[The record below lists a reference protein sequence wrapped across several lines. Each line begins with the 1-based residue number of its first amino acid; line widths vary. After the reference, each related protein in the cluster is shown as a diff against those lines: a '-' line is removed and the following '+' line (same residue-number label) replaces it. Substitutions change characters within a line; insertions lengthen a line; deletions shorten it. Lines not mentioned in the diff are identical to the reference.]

1 MTVNKK
7 GPNLALRVFIAM
19 AAGIIVGLVCSA
31 AGLSDLTTK
40 YLRPFGTIFVN
51 LLKFI
56 VVPIVLLSIIDGMVS
71 MGDIKKVGRVGV
83 KTVIFYL
90 ITTAIACVIGLA
102 CANVFLR
109 MDLFPVLSASA
120 EEFKGATSANF
131 MDTVLGFF
139 PSNMWDTFIKANMIQ
154 VIVIAIMIGLAILKA
169 GERGKLCRDVL
180 GSFYAVVAEL
190 TMGIIALSPLGVFA
204 IMSWVV
210 ATQGPNIIGSL
221 ALVILCAYIGYV
233 IHAVLVYSAAA
244 AAFARMSPIRFFKSA
259 FPAMAFAFS
268 SASSVATLPVSKLC
282 ADEMGADPE
291 ISSFSLPLGATI
303 NMDGTAIYQCVA
315 TVFLATCGGMT
326 LTLTQMVTVVLTATL
341 ASIGTAGTPG
351 AGMVM
356 LAMVLTAIGVD
367 VNMIMLI
374 FGVDRIFDMGRT
386 TMNITGDISCAV
398 CISAIE
404 GKSAKRG

>member
-1 MTVNKK
+1 MTGNKK
-7 GPNLALRVFIAM
+7 RSDLAFRVFIAM
-19 AAGIIVGLVCSA
+19 AAGIAVGLVCSA
-31 AGLSDLTTK
+31 AGRADLTEA

-71 MGDIKKVGRVGV
+71 MGDIKKVGRVGA
-83 KTVIFYL
+83 KTVVFYL
-90 ITTAIACVIGLA
+90 ITTAIACVIGLV
-102 CANVFLR
+102 CANLFLS
-109 MDLFPVLSASA
+109 MDLFPVLSATA
-120 EEFKGATSANF
+120 EEFKGATTANF
-131 MDTVLGFF
+131 MDTLLGFF
-139 PSNMWDTFIKANMIQ
+139 PSNMWDSFIKANMIQ

-180 GSFYAVVAEL
+180 GSFYAVMSEL
-190 TMGIIALSPLGVFA
+190 TMGIIALSPIGVFA

-221 ALVILCAYIGYV
+221 TIVILCAYIGYV
-233 IHAVLVYSAAA
+233 LHAVIVYSAAA
-244 AAFARMSPIRFFKSA
+244 AVIAHMNPIRFFKSA

-268 SASSVATLPVSKLC
+268 SASSVATLPVSKHC

-315 TVFLATCGGMT
+315 TVFLATCCGMT
-326 LTLTQMVTVVLTATL
+326 LTLPQMVTVVLTATL

-386 TMNITGDISCAV
+386 TMNITGDISCAL
-398 CISAIE
+398 CISALE
-404 GKSAKRG
+404 GKISKR